1 MYFLLQETAMQ
12 YNYSYG
18 DGGVVD
24 QTSAEFKA
32 LGDNIKAKKKES
44 VETAMK
50 YNYNYG
56 DGGVVDQ
63 TSAEFKALGDNI
75 KAKKKESVETAMKYN
90 YNYGD
95 GGVVDQTSAE
105 FKALG
110 DKVKAAKKES
120 VGKPYSVLE
129 CLDEFVLLSS
139 LMCDVCN
146 PIPTSLQR
154 PP

>member
-1 MYFLLQETAMQ
+1 
-12 YNYSYG
+12 
-18 DGGVVD
+18 
-24 QTSAEFKA
+24 
-32 LGDNIKAKKKES
+32 
-44 VETAMK
+44 MK

-56 DGGVVDQ
+56 DGGIVDQ

-120 VGKPYSVLE
+120 VGKSYSVLE
-129 CLDEFVLLSS
+129 FLDEFVLLSS
-139 LMCDVCN
+139 PVCDVCN
-146 PIPTSLQR
+146 PILTSLQR